1 MVIVGDKLI
10 KLAGNYALKLIA
22 KKFKLDK
29 VLEYVEK
36 PNTLDKMVGVIKKS
50 IDTVKKSIDRLFN
63 ISQSLEARI
72 TDIEKYYQN
81 RPPECKCE
89 VKEKKGKWYDK

>member
-1 MVIVGDKLI
+1 MVIVGEKLI

-36 PNTLDKMVGVIKKS
+36 PNTLDKMVVVIKKS
-50 IDTVKKSIDRLFN
+50 VDRLFN

-72 TDIEKYYQN
+72 TDIEKYYHN

>member
-36 PNTLDKMVGVIKKS
+36 PNTLDKIVAVIKKS
-50 IDTVKKSIDRLFN
+50 VDRLFN

-81 RPPECKCE
+81 KPPECKCE

>member
-36 PNTLDKMVGVIKKS
+36 PNTLDKIVAVIKKS
-50 IDTVKKSIDRLFN
+50 VDRLFN

-72 TDIEKYYQN
+72 TDIEKYYHN
-81 RPPECKCE
+81 RPPQCKCE
-89 VKEKKGKWYDK
+89 AKEKEGKWYDK

>member
-10 KLAGNYALKLIA
+10 KLAGNYALKLVA

-36 PNTLDKMVGVIKKS
+36 PNELDKLFAKMSKS
-50 IDTVKKSIDRLFN
+50 VDRLFTIN
-63 ISQSLEARI
+63 QSLEGRI
-72 TDIEKYYQN
+72 TNLESDSHPQRDFVVCEK
-81 RPPECKCE
+81 CKSE
-89 VKEKKGKWYDK
+89 VEEKKGKWYDK

>member
-72 TDIEKYYQN
+72 TDIEKYYHN
-81 RPPECKCE
+81 RPPQCKCE
-89 VKEKKGKWYDK
+89 VKEKEGKWYDK